1 MDISFIEVDI
11 IVFRV
16 LSRNFGKL
24 GIVWIFF
31 KEVKRYRGVFNGI
44 ENMFD
49 YVKRNIINIVNFIF
63 NLYVVFFFFLKMVYM
78 DMYVC
83 FFIKFL
89 L

>member
-1 MDISFIEVDI
+1 
-11 IVFRV
+11 
-16 LSRNFGKL
+16 
-24 GIVWIFF
+24 
-31 KEVKRYRGVFNGI
+31 
-44 ENMFD
+44 MFD